1 MRTTKGGKVKVYDTP
16 EDKEEVKRLLDEKE
30 PMVVFFYMEGCPH
43 CEKTKPAFDDAETG
57 DLPKI
62 EVEASATPEEAEV
75 SGFPTLKKI
84 DKEGKE
90 VTTTGEKT
98 ESKEIEKEL
107 EIEVPEDTPKKDKG
121 GRRRRSRRRTHRK
134 RSTRRKG
141 LSRKLR

>member
-16 EDKEEVKRLLDEKE
+16 EDKEEVKRLLEEKE

-43 CEKTKPAFDDAETG
+43 CEKTKPAFDEADTG

-75 SGFPTLKKI
+75 SGFPTMKKI

-90 VTTTGEKT
+90 VTTSGEKT
-98 ESKEIEKEL
+98 EAKEIEKEL
-107 EIEVPEDTPKKDKG
+107 EIEEPKEKKEKG
-121 GRRRRSRRRTHRK
+121 GRRRRRSRTHRK
-134 RSTRRKG
+134 RTLRRKR
-141 LSRKLR
+141 LTRKLR

>member
-16 EDKEEVKRLLDEKE
+16 EDKEEVKRLLEEKE

-43 CEKTKPAFDDAETG
+43 CEKTKPAFDEADTG

-75 SGFPTLKKI
+75 SGFPTMKKI

-90 VTTTGEKT
+90 VTTSGEKT
-98 ESKEIEKEL
+98 EAKEIEKEL
-107 EIEVPEDTPKKDKG
+107 EIEAPEEEPKKKEKG
-121 GRRRRSRRRTHRK
+121 GRRRRSRTHRK
-134 RSTRRKG
+134 RTLRRKR
-141 LSRKLR
+141 LTRKLR